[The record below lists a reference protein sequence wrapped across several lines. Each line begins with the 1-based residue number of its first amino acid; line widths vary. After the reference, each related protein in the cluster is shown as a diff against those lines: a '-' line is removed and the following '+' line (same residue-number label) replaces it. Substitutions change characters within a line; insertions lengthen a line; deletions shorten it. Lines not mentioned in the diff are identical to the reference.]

1 MKLAIQFA
9 LRNLLGA
16 GLRTWLNAIVLS
28 FSFVVIIWMKGV
40 MIGWDHQAK
49 NDMMRWEIA
58 GGQYWHEHYD
68 PYDPMSLDESHAPIP
83 ELIKGEITSGD
94 AEPMLI
100 VQGTLYPDGRMLS
113 VNIKGIRPEQTLF
126 ALPAASLNSTSD
138 ALPAFIGAAFSRSSR
153 LEVGDRTI
161 LRWRDANGTFDA
173 AEIEIVEVFASN
185 VPAVEMG
192 QVYIPLLQL
201 YAMTSLSEHATVIS
215 FKDAEAIREAPA
227 GWILKSRSD
236 LTRQVDDLIK
246 TKTTGQT
253 VLYLILMLM
262 AMLAIFDTQVLSIFR
277 RQKEIGTYIALGYTR
292 QQVVG
297 LFTVEG
303 AMHAVL
309 AAALATVYGMPF
321 LIWQGRVGWTLP
333 VDASDFGMAMA
344 QTLYPVYTLGLVF
357 STMLLVLITTTVVS
371 YLPARRIA
379 RMNPT
384 EALRGKLQ

>member
-1 MKLAIQFA
+1 MKLALQLA

-16 GLRTWLNAIVLS
+16 GLRTWLNALVLS

-40 MIGWDHQAK
+40 MTGWDYQAK

-58 GGQYWHEHYD
+58 GGQLWHELYD
-68 PYDPMSLDESHAPIP
+68 PYDPMSLDESFAPLP
-83 ELIKGEITSGD
+83 EGIMQLVDAGD
-94 AEPMLI
+94 AEPML
-100 VQGTLYPDGRMLS
+100 VVPGTLYPDGRMVS
-113 VNIKGIRPEQTLF
+113 VSIRGIRPEQTLF
-126 ALPAASLNSTSD
+126 ALPTAALSEPTD
-138 ALPAFIGAAFSRSSR
+138 ALPAFIGAAFSRTSR
-153 LEVGDRTI
+153 LETGDRAI

-173 AEIEIVEVFASN
+173 AEVVILDVFVSN

-192 QVYIPLLQL
+192 QIYIPLEQL
-201 YAMTSLSEHATVIS
+201 YAMTNLWGEATLVSFRDPSLL
-215 FKDAEAIREAPA
+215 PA
-227 GWILKSRSD
+227 NPEGWVVKTRAD
-236 LTRQVDDLIK
+236 LTRQVDEMIK
-246 TKTTGQT
+246 TKTTGQA

-303 AMHAVL
+303 AMHAFL
-309 AAALATVYGMPF
+309 AAVVATSYGLPF
-321 LIWQGRVGWTLP
+321 LMWQAKVGWTLP
-333 VDASDFGMAMA
+333 IDASDFGMAMA
-344 QTLYPVYTLGLVF
+344 QTLYPVYTLGLVI
-357 STMLLVLITTTVVS
+357 STTLLVLITTTVVS

-379 RMNPT
+379 KMNPT